1 MATEEVVIQ
10 VRTRVDDTQLKQ
22 LEAELTRIGQ
32 QAQAGAGGV
41 SQFETEVRKT
51 NQTTQQS
58 SNSTKQFSENVK
70 KGGDAAGGAAPKI
83 KKAGDET
90 RKAGNNARTAS
101 NNFGV
106 MKGAMSMIGGM
117 VFYDLA
123 AGVMESAQASLQG
136 RQQLQSYGQMLGMT
150 KTEISS
156 YQQELSKLQQTYKK
170 VDMNVVGSQVQQAAK
185 MYGLGKDNL
194 AGMAEMYAVA
204 ASAFQMN
211 GRTQKDS
218 VLAVNDALDGEFRR
232 LKEIGISQD
241 TLKAN
246 GWNGDLNDKKSL
258 IDALNKSLQQRGFD
272 DFAKNITSSSEAMQA
287 LKMSIGQ
294 LVAVLF
300 DQLSPLLIPVAMG
313 VYQVV
318 SALTTFLQT
327 PAGSQIASIVV
338 GFAGVAV
345 GAYGVA
351 RAVIAAKNAY
361 NQMKTAISTVSNAV
375 SRLIGFFSREKTSK
389 QLEKVETD
397 KNTAAQKRNDAA
409 RKGLG
414 RRIASGLKTM
424 LLSIANFIRDTA
436 VKIANAVATY
446 ALAIAQWLLASPI
459 LIVVIAVIALI
470 AIMLYLYYT
479 NDTVRAGIDW
489 LIQTL
494 WNFLSTAW
502 SVITGAIST
511 LVSWAQQAWAYLQ
524 LAWSAFIWFIN
535 LLVGFPGRVWQWLM
549 NAVQKVI
556 QFARQVVSQMKTG
569 ATNAVNGFING
580 MKNLASKL
588 WNELMNTLNKVVEWG
603 SQIVSKF
610 GEIAQ
615 QAWNAFISGLGI
627 GSPGYIQILTL
638 KELSDTA
645 DRIPESM
652 PTAIRNLENYASGM
666 VEAYGVP
673 EFPVANL
680 TTPTVSGDG
689 IPSQVATTNNGGD
702 IIVNNYFNIG
712 SVDDEDRVDEIA
724 DIITR
729 IFTFNNITA
738 GRTV

>member
-1 MATEEVVIQ
+1 MATEEVIIQ

-32 QAQAGAGGV
+32 KAQAGAGGV
-41 SQFETEVRKT
+41 SQFEAQVTKT
-51 NQTTQQS
+51 GQATRTA
-58 SNSTKQFSENVK
+58 SNGTKQFSDSAQKAGNNAGVASTKVK
-70 KGGDAAGGAAPKI
+70 KV
-83 KKAGDET
+83 GDET
-90 RKAGNNARTAS
+90 RKAGNSARSAGKS
-101 NNFGV
+101 FGV
-106 MKGAMSMIGGM
+106 MSGAMSMIGGM

-211 GRTQKDS
+211 GRSQKDS

-246 GWNGDLNDKKSL
+246 GWNGDLEDKKSL
-258 IDALNKSLQQRGFD
+258 IDALNKSLQQRGFA
-272 DFAKNITSSSEAMQA
+272 DFAQNITSSSEAMQA

-313 VYQVV
+313 VYQIVT
-318 SALTTFLQT
+318 ALTTFLQT

-338 GFAGVAV
+338 GFAGVAA

-351 RAVIAAKNAY
+351 RAVLAAKNAY
-361 NQMKTAISTVSNAV
+361 RQMRDAV
-375 SRLIGFFSREKTSK
+375 QIVTNGLKGLGWVTNEELARKRMETL
-389 QLEKVETD
+389 ETD
-397 KNTAAQKRNDAA
+397 KNTAAQNRNSAS
-409 RKGLG
+409 RKGLLK
-414 RRIASGLKTM
+414 RIASGLKSM

-470 AIMLYLYYT
+470 AILLYLYYT

-494 WNFLSTAW
+494 WNFLTTAW

-556 QFARQVVSQMKTG
+556 QFAGQVLSQMKTG

-580 MKNLASKL
+580 IKDLASGV
-588 WNELMNTLNKVVEWG
+588 WNELSNTLNKVIEWG
-603 SQIVSKF
+603 GQIVSKF
-610 GEIAQ
+610 SEIAQ
-615 QAWNAFISGLGI
+615 NAWNAFISGLGI

-652 PTAIRNLENYASGM
+652 PTAIKNLENYASGM

-673 EFPVANL
+673 EFPVVNL

-702 IIVNNYFNIG
+702 VIVNNYFNIG
-712 SVDDEDRVDEIA
+712 NGDNEDLVDEIA
-724 DIITR
+724 DIMTR

>member
-22 LEAELTRIGQ
+22 LEAELTRIGR

-150 KTEISS
+150 KNEISS

-272 DFAKNITSSSEAMQA
+272 DFAKNITSSSEAMSA

-351 RAVIAAKNAY
+351 RAVLAAKNAY

-470 AIMLYLYYT
+470 AIMLYLYNT
-479 NDTVRAGIDW
+479 NETVRAGIDW

-535 LLVGFPGRVWQWLM
+535 LLVGFPSRVWQWLM

-556 QFARQVVSQMKTG
+556 QFARQVISQMKTG

-580 MKNLASKL
+580 IKNLASGV
-588 WNELMNTLNKVVEWG
+588 WNELMNTLNKVIEWG
-603 SQIVSKF
+603 GQIVSKF

-615 QAWNAFISGLGI
+615 NAWNAFISGLGI

-729 IFTFNNITA
+729 ILTFNNITA

>member
-1 MATEEVVIQ
+1 MATEEVIIQ

-70 KGGDAAGGAAPKI
+70 KGGDTAGSAAPKI

-101 NNFGV
+101 NNFGI
-106 MKGAMSMIGGM
+106 MSGAMSMIGGM

-136 RQQLQSYGQMLGMT
+136 RQQLQAYGQMLGMT

-156 YQQELSKLQQTYKK
+156 YQQELAKLQQTYKK

-194 AGMAEMYAVA
+194 GELAEMYAVA

-211 GRTQKDS
+211 GRSQKDS

-241 TLKAN
+241 LLKAN
-246 GWNGDLNDKKSL
+246 GWNGDLQDKKSL
-258 IDALNKSLQQRGFD
+258 IDALNKSLQQRGFA
-272 DFAKNITSSSEAMQA
+272 DFAQNITSSSEAMAA

-318 SALTTFLQT
+318 SALTAFLQT

-351 RAVIAAKNAY
+351 RAVLAARNAY
-361 NQMKTAISTVSNAV
+361 RQMKEAIQIVTNGLKGLGWITNEEVA
-375 SRLIGFFSREKTSK
+375 RKRMET
-389 QLEKVETD
+389 LEID
-397 KNTAAQKRNDAA
+397 KNTAAQNRNSAA
-409 RKGLG
+409 RKGLLK
-414 RRIASGLKTM
+414 RIASGLKTM
-424 LLSIANFIRDTA
+424 LLSIANFIKDTA

-470 AIMLYLYYT
+470 AIMWYLYNT
-479 NDTVRAGIDW
+479 NETVRAGIDW

-494 WNFLSTAW
+494 WNFLTTAW
-502 SVITGAIST
+502 SVITGAISI
-511 LVSWAQQAWAYLQ
+511 LVSWAQQAWAWLQ
-524 LAWSAFIWFIN
+524 NAWSAFMWFVNILRNFPNLIWQIFASAIM
-535 LLVGFPGRVWQWLM
+535 R
-549 NAVQKVI
+549 VI
-556 QFARQVVSQMKTG
+556 QFGLRVISQMKSS
-569 ATNAVNGFING
+569 ATNSVNGFING
-580 MKNLASKL
+580 MKNLASGV
-588 WNELMNTLNKVVEWG
+588 WNELMNTLNKVIEWG
-603 SQIVSKF
+603 GQIVSKF
-610 GEIAQ
+610 SEIAQ

-680 TTPTVSGDG
+680 TTPTVSSDG

-712 SVDDEDRVDEIA
+712 SVDNEDRVDEIA

-729 IFTFNNITA
+729 ILTFNNITA

>member
-1 MATEEVVIQ
+1 MATEEVIIQ

-32 QAQAGAGGV
+32 KAQAGAGGV
-41 SQFETEVRKT
+41 SQFEAQVTKT
-51 NQTTQQS
+51 GQATRTA
-58 SNSTKQFSENVK
+58 SNGTKQFSDSAQKAGNNAGVASTKVK
-70 KGGDAAGGAAPKI
+70 KV
-83 KKAGDET
+83 GDET
-90 RKAGNNARTAS
+90 RKAGNSARSAGKS
-101 NNFGV
+101 FGV
-106 MKGAMSMIGGM
+106 MSGAMSMIGGM

-194 AGMAEMYAVA
+194 AGMAEMYTVA

-211 GRTQKDS
+211 GRSQKDS

-246 GWNGDLNDKKSL
+246 GWNGDLEDKKSL
-258 IDALNKSLQQRGFD
+258 IDALNKSLQQRGFA
-272 DFAKNITSSSEAMQA
+272 DFAQNITSSSEAMQA

-313 VYQVV
+313 VYQIVT
-318 SALTTFLQT
+318 ALTTFLQT

-338 GFAGVAV
+338 GFAGVAA

-351 RAVIAAKNAY
+351 RAVLAAKNAY
-361 NQMKTAISTVSNAV
+361 RQMRDAV
-375 SRLIGFFSREKTSK
+375 QIVTNGLKGLGWVTNEELARKRMETL
-389 QLEKVETD
+389 ETD
-397 KNTAAQKRNDAA
+397 KNTAAQNRNSAS
-409 RKGLG
+409 RKGLLK
-414 RRIASGLKTM
+414 RIASGLKSM

-446 ALAIAQWLLASPI
+446 ALAIAQWLLASSI

-470 AIMLYLYYT
+470 AILLYLYYT

-494 WNFLSTAW
+494 WNFLTTAW

-556 QFARQVVSQMKTG
+556 QFAGQVLSQMKTG

-580 MKNLASKL
+580 IKDLASGV
-588 WNELMNTLNKVVEWG
+588 WNELSNTLNKVIEWG
-603 SQIVSKF
+603 GQIVSKF
-610 GEIAQ
+610 SEIAQ
-615 QAWNAFISGLGI
+615 NAWNAFISGLGI

-652 PTAIRNLENYASGM
+652 PTAIKNLENYASGM

-702 IIVNNYFNIG
+702 VIVNNYFNIG
-712 SVDDEDRVDEIA
+712 NGDNEDLVDEIA
-724 DIITR
+724 DIMTR

>member
-1 MATEEVVIQ
+1 MATEEVIIQ

-32 QAQAGAGGV
+32 KAQAGAGGV
-41 SQFETEVRKT
+41 SQFEAQVTKT
-51 NQTTQQS
+51 GQATRTT
-58 SNSTKQFSENVK
+58 SNSTKQFSDSAQKAGNNAGVASTKVK
-70 KGGDAAGGAAPKI
+70 KV
-83 KKAGDET
+83 GDET
-90 RKAGNNARTAS
+90 RKAGNSARSAGKS
-101 NNFGV
+101 FGI
-106 MKGAMSMIGGM
+106 MSGAMSMIGGM

-156 YQQELSKLQQTYKK
+156 YTQELSKLQQQYKK

-211 GRTQKDS
+211 GRSQKDS

-246 GWNGDLNDKKSL
+246 GWNGDLEDKKSL
-258 IDALNKSLQQRGFD
+258 IDALNKSLQQRGFA
-272 DFAKNITSSSEAMQA
+272 DFAQNITSSSEAMQA

-313 VYQVV
+313 VYQIVT
-318 SALTTFLQT
+318 ALTTFLQT

-338 GFAGVAV
+338 GFAGVAA

-351 RAVIAAKNAY
+351 RAVLAARNAY
-361 NQMKTAISTVSNAV
+361 RQMRDAV
-375 SRLIGFFSREKTSK
+375 QIVTNGLKGLGWVTNEELARKRMETL
-389 QLEKVETD
+389 ETD
-397 KNTAAQKRNDAA
+397 KNTAAQNRNSAS
-409 RKGLG
+409 RKGLLK
-414 RRIASGLKTM
+414 RIASGLKTM

-494 WNFLSTAW
+494 WNFLTTIW
-502 SVITGAIST
+502 GVITGAVST
-511 LVSWAQQAWAYLQ
+511 LVGWAQQAWAYLQ

-556 QFARQVVSQMKTG
+556 QFAGQVLSQMKTG

-580 MKNLASKL
+580 IKNLASGV
-588 WNELMNTLNKVVEWG
+588 WNELSNTLNKVIEWG

-610 GEIAQ
+610 SEIAQ
-615 QAWNAFISGLGI
+615 NAWNAFISGLGI

-702 IIVNNYFNIG
+702 VIVNNYFNIG
-712 SVDDEDRVDEIA
+712 NGDNEDLVDEIA
-724 DIITR
+724 DIMTR

>member
-1 MATEEVVIQ
+1 MATEEVIIQ
-10 VRTRVDDTQLKQ
+10 VRTRVDDAQLKQ
-22 LEAELTRIGQ
+22 LEAELTAIGQ
-32 QAQAGAGGV
+32 KAQSGAGGV

-58 SNSTKQFSENVK
+58 SNSTRQFSENVK

-83 KKAGDET
+83 KKVSDET
-90 RKAGNNARTAS
+90 KKAGNNARTAS

-150 KTEISS
+150 KSEISS

-204 ASAFQMN
+204 ASAFQMQ

-414 RRIASGLKTM
+414 RRIASGLKNM
-424 LLSIANFIRDTA
+424 LLSIANFIKDTA

-470 AIMLYLYYT
+470 AIMIYLYNT
-479 NDTVRAGIDW
+479 NETVRAGIDW

-494 WNFLSTAW
+494 WNFLTTAW

-524 LAWSAFIWFIN
+524 MAWTAFTWFIN
-535 LLVGFPGRVWQWLM
+535 LLVGFPGMVWQWLM

-556 QFARQVVSQMKTG
+556 QFARQVISQMKTG

-580 MKNLASKL
+580 IKNLASKL
-588 WNELMNTLNKVVEWG
+588 WSELMNTLNKVIEWG

-610 GEIAQ
+610 SEIAQ

-712 SVDDEDRVDEIA
+712 SVDNEDRVDEIA

-729 IFTFNNITA
+729 ILTFNNITA

>member
-1 MATEEVVIQ
+1 MATEEVIIQ

-22 LEAELTRIGQ
+22 LEAELTSIGQ
-32 QAQAGAGGV
+32 KAQAGAGGV
-41 SQFETEVRKT
+41 SQFEAEVRKT
-51 NQTTQQS
+51 NQTTQQTS
-58 SNSTKQFSENVK
+58 KSTRQFSENVK

-90 RKAGNNARTAS
+90 RKAGNNARSAGKS
-101 NNFGV
+101 FGV
-106 MKGAMSMIGGM
+106 MSGAMSMIGGM

-156 YQQELSKLQQTYKK
+156 YTQELSKLQQQYKK

-211 GRTQKDS
+211 GRSQKDS

-246 GWNGDLNDKKSL
+246 GWNGDLEDKKSL
-258 IDALNKSLQQRGFD
+258 IDALNKSLQQRGFA
-272 DFAKNITSSSEAMQA
+272 DFAQNITSSSEAMQA

-313 VYQVV
+313 VYQIVT
-318 SALTTFLQT
+318 ALTTFLQT

-338 GFAGVAV
+338 GFAGVAA

-351 RAVIAAKNAY
+351 RAVLAAKNAY

-375 SRLIGFFSREKTSK
+375 SRIIGFFSREKTSK

-409 RKGLG
+409 RKGLA

-494 WNFLSTAW
+494 WNFLTTIW
-502 SVITGAIST
+502 GVITGAVST
-511 LVSWAQQAWAYLQ
+511 LVGWAQQAWAWLQ
-524 LAWSAFIWFIN
+524 NAWSAFMWFVNILRNFPNLIWQIFASAIM
-535 LLVGFPGRVWQWLM
+535 R
-549 NAVQKVI
+549 VI
-556 QFARQVVSQMKTG
+556 QFGLRIISQMKSS
-569 ATNAVNGFING
+569 ATNSVNGFING

-588 WNELMNTLNKVVEWG
+588 WNELMNTLNKVIEWG

-610 GEIAQ
+610 SEIAQ
-615 QAWNAFISGLGI
+615 NAWNAFISGLGI

-652 PTAIRNLENYASGM
+652 PTAIKNLENYASGM

-702 IIVNNYFNIG
+702 VIVNNYFNIG
-712 SVDDEDRVDEIA
+712 NGDNDDLVDEIA
-724 DIITR
+724 DIMTR

>member
-1 MATEEVVIQ
+1 MPTEEVIIQ

-58 SNSTKQFSENVK
+58 SNSTRQFSENVK

-150 KTEISS
+150 KTEISA
-156 YQQELSKLQQTYKK
+156 YTQELSKLQQQYKK

-211 GRTQKDS
+211 GRSQKDS

-246 GWNGDLNDKKSL
+246 GWNGDLEDKKSL
-258 IDALNKSLQQRGFD
+258 IDALNKSLQQRGFA
-272 DFAKNITSSSEAMQA
+272 DFAQNITSSSEAMQA

-313 VYQVV
+313 VYQIVT
-318 SALTTFLQT
+318 ALTTFLQT

-338 GFAGVAV
+338 GFAGVAA

-351 RAVIAAKNAY
+351 RAVLAAKNAY

-409 RKGLG
+409 RKGLA

-446 ALAIAQWLLASPI
+446 ALAIAW
-459 LIVVIAVIALI
+459 
-470 AIMLYLYYT
+470 
-479 NDTVRAGIDW
+479 
-489 LIQTL
+489 
-494 WNFLSTAW
+494 
-502 SVITGAIST
+502 
-511 LVSWAQQAWAYLQ
+511 Q
-524 LAWSAFIWFIN
+524 L
-535 LLVGFPGRVWQWLM
+535 
-549 NAVQKVI
+549 
-556 QFARQVVSQMKTG
+556 
-569 ATNAVNGFING
+569 
-580 MKNLASKL
+580 
-588 WNELMNTLNKVVEWG
+588 
-603 SQIVSKF
+603 
-610 GEIAQ
+610 
-615 QAWNAFISGLGI
+615 
-627 GSPGYIQILTL
+627 
-638 KELSDTA
+638 
-645 DRIPESM
+645 M
-652 PTAIRNLENYASGM
+652 P
-666 VEAYGVP
+666 
-673 EFPVANL
+673 
-680 TTPTVSGDG
+680 
-689 IPSQVATTNNGGD
+689 
-702 IIVNNYFNIG
+702 
-712 SVDDEDRVDEIA
+712 
-724 DIITR
+724 
-729 IFTFNNITA
+729 
-738 GRTV
+738 

>member
-1 MATEEVVIQ
+1 MPTEEVIIQ

-32 QAQAGAGGV
+32 KAQAGAGGV
-41 SQFETEVRKT
+41 SQFEAQVTKT
-51 NQTTQQS
+51 GQATRTA
-58 SNSTKQFSENVK
+58 SNSTKQFSDSTQKAGNNAGVASTKVK
-70 KGGDAAGGAAPKI
+70 KV
-83 KKAGDET
+83 GDET
-90 RKAGNNARTAS
+90 RKAGNSARSAGKS
-101 NNFGV
+101 FGV
-106 MKGAMSMIGGM
+106 MSGAMSMIGGM

-150 KTEISS
+150 KTEISA
-156 YQQELSKLQQTYKK
+156 YTKELSKLQQQYKK
-170 VDMNVVGSQVQQAAK
+170 VDMYVVGSQVQQAAK

-194 AGMAEMYAVA
+194 TGMAEMYAVA

-211 GRTQKDS
+211 GRSQKDS

-258 IDALNKSLQQRGFD
+258 IDALNKSLQKRGFA

-327 PAGSQIASIVV
+327 PAGSQIANIVV

-351 RAVIAAKNAY
+351 RAVLAAKNAY

-375 SRLIGFFSREKTSK
+375 SKLIGFFSREKTSK

-409 RKGLG
+409 RKGLLK
-414 RRIASGLKTM
+414 RIASGLKTM

-470 AIMLYLYYT
+470 AIMWYLYNT
-479 NDTVRAGIDW
+479 NETVRAGIDW

-494 WNFLSTAW
+494 WNFLTTVW
-502 SVITGAIST
+502 SVITGAVST
-511 LVSWAQQAWAYLQ
+511 LVGWAQQAWAWLQ
-524 LAWSAFIWFIN
+524 NAWSAFMWFVNILHNFPNLIWQIFASAIM
-535 LLVGFPGRVWQWLM
+535 R
-549 NAVQKVI
+549 VI
-556 QFARQVVSQMKTG
+556 QFGLRVISQMKSS

-580 MKNLASKL
+580 MKNLVSGV
-588 WNELMNTLNKVVEWG
+588 WNELSNTLNKVIEWG

-615 QAWNAFISGLGI
+615 NAWNAFISGLGI

-652 PTAIRNLENYASGM
+652 PTAIKNLENYASGM

-729 IFTFNNITA
+729 ILTFNNITA

>member
-1 MATEEVVIQ
+1 MATEEVIIQ

-32 QAQAGAGGV
+32 KAQAGAGGV
-41 SQFETEVRKT
+41 SQFEAQVTKT
-51 NQTTQQS
+51 GQATRTA
-58 SNSTKQFSENVK
+58 SNGTKQFSDSAQKAGNNAGVASTKVK
-70 KGGDAAGGAAPKI
+70 KV
-83 KKAGDET
+83 GDET
-90 RKAGNNARTAS
+90 RKAGNSARSAGKS
-101 NNFGV
+101 FGV
-106 MKGAMSMIGGM
+106 MSGAMSMIGGM

-211 GRTQKDS
+211 GRSQKDS

-246 GWNGDLNDKKSL
+246 GWNGDLEDKKSL
-258 IDALNKSLQQRGFD
+258 IDALNKSLQQRGFA
-272 DFAKNITSSSEAMQA
+272 DFAQNITSSSEAMQA

-313 VYQVV
+313 VYQIVT
-318 SALTTFLQT
+318 ALTTFLQT

-338 GFAGVAV
+338 GFAGVAA

-351 RAVIAAKNAY
+351 RAVLAAKNAY
-361 NQMKTAISTVSNAV
+361 RQMRDAV
-375 SRLIGFFSREKTSK
+375 QIVTNGLKGLGWVTNEELARKRMETL
-389 QLEKVETD
+389 ETD
-397 KNTAAQKRNDAA
+397 KNTAAQNRNSAS
-409 RKGLG
+409 RKGLLK
-414 RRIASGLKTM
+414 RIASGLKSM

-446 ALAIAQWLLASPI
+446 ALAIAQWLLASSI

-470 AIMLYLYYT
+470 AILLYLYYT

-494 WNFLSTAW
+494 WNFLTTAW

-556 QFARQVVSQMKTG
+556 QFAGQVLSQMKTG

-580 MKNLASKL
+580 IKDLASGV
-588 WNELMNTLNKVVEWG
+588 WNELSNTLNKVIEWG
-603 SQIVSKF
+603 GQIVSKF
-610 GEIAQ
+610 SEIAQ
-615 QAWNAFISGLGI
+615 NAWNAFISGLGI

-652 PTAIRNLENYASGM
+652 PTAIKNLENYASGM

-702 IIVNNYFNIG
+702 VIVNNYFNIG
-712 SVDDEDRVDEIA
+712 NGDNEDLVDEIA
-724 DIITR
+724 DIMTR